1 MKKINYAIPK
11 SDFIDISVILTIS
24 ILYRL
29 FYFDFGIHGITY
41 NSDSVSYFA
50 TVDIFKGI
58 IDLYRTPVYPCI
70 IHFFRN
76 LSEGYFLRNLVVF
89 QHTILVLSII
99 PFYFVAKHIIQ
110 NRIVV
115 IFITIFYGCWN
126 YIIDQSININPEVLC
141 VVGSILLLAIYVKY
155 INNPSRHIAILISI
169 FSFILIMLKPTYLI
183 VLGIIIIFFVI
194 RLIYHKEEKKII
206 LLGLIGWMIAIAGVL
221 GYCELNKKFNGEFVL
236 SKVEL
241 NNSLSNIITSGA
253 YIFGEDQELINL
265 IDSTKFKGVYVSVF
279 LINNECIDNYKRAL
293 KNFPNYLPPS
303 NDMKLCMA
311 FPDTINFP
319 AKRIR
324 QFVKKSQFTTQYLK
338 HIIKR
343 IVNTFMD
350 YIGLLIIMIVELIF
364 IIKDFLKNRRIAW
377 TLLFCII
384 FVLAQFTVIVLV
396 VGQFSLNVDAPIER
410 MDRLLVPSYPF
421 LILIIGALTENLFSL
436 IRKLTK
442 FKAN

>member
-1 MKKINYAIPK
+1 M
-11 SDFIDISVILTIS
+11 
-24 ILYRL
+24 
-29 FYFDFGIHGITY
+29 
-41 NSDSVSYFA
+41 
-50 TVDIFKGI
+50 
-58 IDLYRTPVYPCI
+58 
-70 IHFFRN
+70 
-76 LSEGYFLRNLVVF
+76 
-89 QHTILVLSII
+89 
-99 PFYFVAKHIIQ
+99 
-110 NRIVV
+110 
-115 IFITIFYGCWN
+115 
-126 YIIDQSININPEVLC
+126 
-141 VVGSILLLAIYVKY
+141 
-155 INNPSRHIAILISI
+155 
-169 FSFILIMLKPTYLI
+169 
-183 VLGIIIIFFVI
+183 
-194 RLIYHKEEKKII
+194 
-206 LLGLIGWMIAIAGVL
+206 GLIGWMIAIAGVL